1 MNRAPEASADSL
13 GTTLEKHLYRAN
25 FQKVFFTWQIFVKH
39 LAYIYYVPDT
49 VQGIFFFPS
58 LQNLIPT
65 GPPRCILNLVN
76 HPAQ

>member
-1 MNRAPEASADSL
+1 MC
-13 GTTLEKHLYRAN
+13 
-25 FQKVFFTWQIFVKH
+25 QILFREF
-39 LAYIYYVPDT
+39 
-49 VQGIFFFPS
+49 FFFPS